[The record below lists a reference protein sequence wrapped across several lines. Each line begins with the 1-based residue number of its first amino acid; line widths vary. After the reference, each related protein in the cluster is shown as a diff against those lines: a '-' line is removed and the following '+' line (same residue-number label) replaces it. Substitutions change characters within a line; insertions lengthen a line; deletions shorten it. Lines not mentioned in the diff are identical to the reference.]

1 MNTKALHKT
10 SAVTLALLASFLMS
24 PASAKSI
31 LHSETTAPKKD
42 AKQIEKIVF
51 EWAEKFNTGNWLKIQ
66 DSWDPDEEQ
75 PMYLGEERDRWV
87 IGQDGLDSYFNPPA
101 FARSLM
107 ESVNVEPYRLRVRLV
122 SDEIAIAT
130 WENSLDFKI
139 KKRPAIQDDY
149 RVNAFFRKKGDKWMF
164 MHYAELAMAPMTY
177 MEHLYRKGVS
187 KGFPENAQPYDKGWD
202 GAVEIPDEP
211 DLGGDM

>member
-1 MNTKALHKT
+1 MTVHVKTVTKFLCAT
-10 SAVTLALLASFLMS
+10 FLAASIAGPVF
-24 PASAKSI
+24 AQSI

-42 AKQIEKIVF
+42 AKQIEDIVF
-51 EWAEKFNTGNWLKIQ
+51 EWADKFNRGDWVKIQ
-66 DSWDPDEEQ
+66 DTWDPDEEQ

-87 IGQDGLDSYFNPPA
+87 IGQEGLDSYFNPPA

-122 SDEIAIAT
+122 SDTIAIAT

-139 KKRPAIQDDY
+139 KNRPAIQDDY
-149 RVNAFFRKKGDKWMF
+149 RVNAFFRKKNDTWMF
-164 MHYAELAMAPMTY
+164 IHYAELAMAAMTY

-187 KGFPENAQPYDKGWD
+187 DGFPENALPYDKGWE
-202 GAVEIPDEP
+202 GAVEIPTEP
-211 DLGGDM
+211 DLESDM